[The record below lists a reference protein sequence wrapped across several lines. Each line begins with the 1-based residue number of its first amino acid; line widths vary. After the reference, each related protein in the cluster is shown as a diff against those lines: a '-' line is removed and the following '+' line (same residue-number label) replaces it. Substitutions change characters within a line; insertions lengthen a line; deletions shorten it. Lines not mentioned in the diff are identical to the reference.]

1 MRRQTLIALGIAVLL
16 GLFAVYLAN
25 NFLTNTERKA
35 SVAQEGMTKVAVA
48 AVPLDY
54 GVDITADKIRFADY
68 PAASVP
74 PGSFR
79 NLAELLPAGKRR
91 VALRPMLVNEP
102 ILATKISGEGQGAS
116 IAALLPDGMRA
127 AAVRI
132 NDVSGVAGF
141 IQPNDSVDVL
151 ITRQVAGGDTSLTD
165 VLLQNV
171 RVIATD
177 QDAKGANG
185 QPTLAK
191 TATLEVNPLDAQKLA
206 LAQQVGQL
214 SLVLRKP
221 GQEQNDPRVE
231 TVSMSDLRYN
241 LSGGARYGGSQSSG
255 SRLSQAMSGAMYG
268 AAARIN
274 AANQAASKRVVRR
287 AAPAAT
293 PVVRSSTSSVQVIR
307 GTEGSNYEVG
317 EYGS

>member
-16 GLFAVYLAN
+16 GLFAVFLAN
-25 NFLTNTERKA
+25 TFLTKTEKQA
-35 SVAQEGMTKVAVA
+35 AVVPQGMTKVAVA
-48 AVPLDY
+48 GVPLDY
-54 GVDITADKIRFADY
+54 GVEITPDKVRFADY
-68 PAASVP
+68 PVASIP

-79 NLAELLPAGKRR
+79 TVAELLPAGKRR

-141 IQPNDSVDVL
+141 VQPNDSVDVL
-151 ITRQVAGGDTSLTD
+151 ITRQIPGSDQQMTD

-177 QDAKGANG
+177 QDAKGADG
-185 QPTLAK
+185 KPALAK
-191 TATLEVNPLDAQKLA
+191 TATLEVDPLDAQKLA

-221 GQEQNDPRVE
+221 GEEQNNSTLE
-231 TVSMSDLRYN
+231 TVSFQDLRYS
-241 LSGGARYGGSQSSG
+241 LSGGNRYSGGGNRYSG
-255 SRLSQAMSGAMYG
+255 GGIGNASANAIN
-268 AAARIN
+268 AAANRIN
-274 AANQAASKRVVRR
+274 ALHRPARVVRR
-287 AAPAAT
+287 SA
-293 PVVRSSTSSVQVIR
+293 PVVRTAPAPNTNNVQIVR
-307 GTEGSNYEVG
+307 GTEGNNYQVG
-317 EYGS
+317 DYGS

>member
-1 MRRQTLIALGIAVLL
+1 MMRRQTLIALGVAVLL

-25 NFLTNTERKA
+25 AFLTKTEQKA
-35 SVAQEGMTKVAVA
+35 AVTPTGMIKIAVA

-54 GVDITADKIRFADY
+54 GIEITPDKVRFADY
-68 PAASVP
+68 PANSIP

-79 NLAELLPAGKRR
+79 NVSELLPMGKRR
-91 VALRPMLVNEP
+91 VALRPILVNEP

-116 IAALLPDGMRA
+116 IASLLPDGKRA

-151 ITRQVAGGDTSLTD
+151 ITRQAAGSEDVQLTD
-165 VLLQNV
+165 VLLQNI

-177 QDAKGANG
+177 QDAKGADG
-185 QPTLAK
+185 QPALAK
-191 TATLEVNPLDAQKLA
+191 TATLEVDPLDAQKLA

-221 GQEQNDPRVE
+221 GEE
-231 TVSMSDLRYN
+231 
-241 LSGGARYGGSQSSG
+241 
-255 SRLSQAMSGAMYG
+255 
-268 AAARIN
+268 
-274 AANQAASKRVVRR
+274 
-287 AAPAAT
+287 
-293 PVVRSSTSSVQVIR
+293 
-307 GTEGSNYEVG
+307 
-317 EYGS
+317 

>member
-25 NFLTNTERKA
+25 AFLTRTEQKA
-35 SVAQEGMTKVAVA
+35 VVTPTGMTKVAVA

-54 GVDITADKIRFADY
+54 GVEITPDKVRFADY
-68 PAASVP
+68 PASSIP

-79 NLAELLPAGKRR
+79 TVSQLLPAGKRR

-116 IAALLPDGMRA
+116 IASLLPDGKRA

-141 IQPNDSVDVL
+141 VQPNDSVDVL
-151 ITRQVAGGDTSLTD
+151 ITRQVAGSDDVQLTD
-165 VLLQNV
+165 VLLQNI

-177 QDAKGANG
+177 QDAQGADG
-185 QPTLAK
+185 KPALAK
-191 TATLEVNPLDAQKLA
+191 TATLEVDPLDAQKLA

-221 GQEQNDPRVE
+221 GEEQNNPTIE
-231 TVSMSDLRYN
+231 TVSLQDLRYS
-241 LSGGARYGGSQSSG
+241 LYGGPRGPRPAS
-255 SRLSQAMSGAMYG
+255 YG
-268 AAARIN
+268 TAPAR
-274 AANQAASKRVVRR
+274 RPVVVRR
-287 AAPAAT
+287 AAP
-293 PVVRSSTSSVQVIR
+293 VVRAPPRPSTSNVQIVR
-307 GTEGSNYEVG
+307 GTEGNNYEVG
-317 EYGS
+317 DYGS